1 MTVSDTSL
9 PRDFFKRPLRDLR
22 ISVTD
27 NCNFRCTYCMPAS
40 EKYSFLNKQ
49 DWLSFTEIVTLAKVF
64 VKSGVKKLRITGGEP
79 LLRPNIPDLIQELA
93 ALEVEDL
100 SITTNGYLLK
110 PLLTH
115 LYQAGLKRLTVS
127 LDSIHETTFSTMSG
141 GQYQVRRVLEN
152 LEKARQI
159 GFESIKVNCVVQKGV
174 NDQEIEELLLWCC
187 SRGLIPRF
195 IEYMDVGNKNHWMA
209 DEVVPSREILA
220 RLSQKYSVESLEE
233 NYYGEVASRYLLDGK
248 WEIGFISSVSQP
260 FCGSC
265 TRARLSTDGK
275 IYTCLFSGQGTDVRT
290 LLRSGANEEEIFAF
304 IRQIWTKRNDRYSE
318 VRSTE
323 EAPER
328 EKVEMYQIG
337 G

>member
-1 MTVSDTSL
+1 MIAQDTST
-9 PRDFFKRPLRDLR
+9 PRDFFQRPLRDLR

-40 EKYSFLNKQ
+40 EKYTFLKK
-49 DWLSFTEIVTLAKVF
+49 DEWLNFKEIQLLASLF
-64 VKSGVKKLRITGGEP
+64 VKAGVKKLRITGGEP
-79 LLRPNIPDLIQELA
+79 LLRPNLSDLIKDLSELA
-93 ALEVEDL
+93 IEDL

-110 PLLTH
+110 PH
-115 LYQAGLKRLTVS
+115 LIPLFQAGLKRLTVS
-127 LDSIHETTFSTMSG
+127 LDSIHGDTFSTMSG
-141 GQYQVRRVLEN
+141 GRYEVHRVLDN
-152 LEKARQI
+152 LEKAREI
-159 GFESIKVNCVVQKGV
+159 GFESIKVNCVVQRGV
-174 NDQEIEELLLWCC
+174 NDHQIEDLLKWCC

-195 IEYMDVGNKNHWMA
+195 IEYMDVGNKNQWMA
-209 DEVVPSREILA
+209 AEVVPSSEILS
-220 RLSQKYSVESLEE
+220 RLSQHYNVVPMEE
-233 NYYGEVASRYLLDGK
+233 NYFGEVASRYLLDDK

-275 IYTCLFSGQGTDVRT
+275 IYTCLFSGQGTEVKS
-290 LLRSGANEEEIFAF
+290 LLRSKASPEDIFDF
-304 IRQIWTKRNDRYSE
+304 LTQLWKKRNDRYSE

-323 EAPER
+323 GVSR

>member
-1 MTVSDTSL
+1 
-9 PRDFFKRPLRDLR
+9 
-22 ISVTD
+22 
-27 NCNFRCTYCMPAS
+27 
-40 EKYSFLNKQ
+40 
-49 DWLSFTEIVTLAKVF
+49 
-64 VKSGVKKLRITGGEP
+64 
-79 LLRPNIPDLIQELA
+79 
-93 ALEVEDL
+93 VEDL